1 MKNLTI
7 LKSTLVSCVLATGCL
22 SISSFATEAGSSQ
35 ADTATQGNTLLHN
48 LTKTFYGAATPPPTD
63 DQNSTAESQTLK
75 ALSLNP
81 SKDPLPAG
89 THMSALRQSLFNT
102 QITGFEPPRS
112 NDTTIIPDLFAQC
125 ALANIALPLG
135 SNSARAA
142 AAVKCYTTANNGVTP
157 GSLDSKFTSIGT
169 SCTAGSSC
177 DNVRKAYRY
186 RLYLNYCTT
195 PPVSNSTSSGQPIN
209 IQAALQP
216 CKPKTAR
223 QLYTEIGKWWK
234 DQKTSLGLSKA
245 QISATDDALKS
256 STDISSGA
264 EDKAKSNL
272 ITLKGFFDSIVTAAN
287 SQYILSTL
295 ETLRQN
301 SSPSDQQLLAS
312 SELESLLQ
320 LDRLLDQTGAQSNS
334 NTCFSSSA
342 DKVGL
347 KVAPL
352 QSINNTMTL
361 FAQRYPAPPKIYPMI
376 PFQSAASDKT
386 SLFVVA
392 KPEGTIEL
400 LDLSKISADN
410 KYWLDINNIN
420 QAQTSAEQRPA
431 QRTLIEAN
439 QNTYRTM
446 ANTLSISRN
455 AGFSNLLYLMNL
467 RVPSAAFK
475 STSCASGA
483 GGGAASPQEW
493 MKASGLMRQNS
504 DWTNAMKTA
513 TVGNALRQ
521 AVILL
526 SEMRT
531 QMYLD
536 NQLQQRVLSTLTLLQ
551 LNTTKDASSAMAQSK
566 ANLDAEISKYVS
578 GDFGSSSA
586 ATAIPDMKTQMPTT
600 LPKP

>member
-7 LKSTLVSCVLATGCL
+7 LKSILVSCVLATGCL

-63 DQNSTAESQTLK
+63 RQNSTAESQTLK
-75 ALSLNP
+75 TLSLNP

-89 THMSALRQSLFNT
+89 THLSALRQSLFNT

-135 SNSARAA
+135 SNSGRAA

-157 GSLDSKFTSIGT
+157 GSSLDSKFTSIGT
-169 SCTAGSSC
+169 SCAAGTPC

-186 RLYLNYCTT
+186 RLYLNYCTA
-195 PPVSNSTSSGQPIN
+195 PPVSNSTSSGQSIN

-223 QLYTEIGKWWK
+223 QLYTEIGNWWK

-272 ITLKGFFDSIVTAAN
+272 ITLKGLFDSIVTAAN

-295 ETLRQN
+295 EKLR
-301 SSPSDQQLLAS
+301 SDQQLLAS

-320 LDRLLDQTGAQSNS
+320 LDRLSEQSGAQSNS
-334 NTCFSSSA
+334 NTCFA
-342 DKVGL
+342 DTANQVGL
-347 KVAPL
+347 KVAPF
-352 QSINNTMTL
+352 QSINSTMTL

-376 PFQSAASDKT
+376 PLQAPAPNKQG
-386 SLFVVA
+386 LFVVA
-392 KPEGTIEL
+392 QGGKEVKIM
-400 LDLSKISADN
+400 DLSEISDRDS
-410 KYWLDINNIN
+410 YWLHASSETRNL
-420 QAQTSAEQRPA
+420 AKTSAQKRLG
-431 QRTLIEAN
+431 QRTLIETK
-439 QNTYRTM
+439 QNTYRSN
-446 ANTLSISRN
+446 ADKLSISRN

-475 STSCASGA
+475 SASCSSSGS
-483 GGGAASPQEW
+483 GAASPQEW

-504 DWTNAMKTA
+504 DWTEAMKQA
-513 TVGNALRQ
+513 TVANSLRQ
-521 AVILL
+521 AVMLL

-566 ANLDAEISKYVS
+566 ALLDAEISRYVS
-578 GDFGSSSA
+578 GNSGSSSP
-586 ATAIPDMKTQMPTT
+586 TSIPNIPMPVS
-600 LPKP
+600 PKS